1 MEDKDSSLLYLD
13 GNSMVKREYEQNDI
27 VLKNVDKRRIVESDI
42 PIEALYNEE
51 IERIKSVEKQNSL

>member
-1 MEDKDSSLLYLD
+1 
-13 GNSMVKREYEQNDI
+13 MVKREYEQNDI